1 MIDYSIIGKRF
12 GRLVVLNLDHVSE
25 KNHNSWWKCRCDC
38 GREVVVYRGSL
49 TSGDS
54 ISCGCYHREHV
65 RDFPKTHGMSST
77 PLYSTWSGM
86 VQRCTNQNAKNYER
100 YGGRGVTVCS
110 EWENDFK
117 NFHDWAVMH
126 GYEQGLTI
134 DRKDNDLGY
143 SPDNCRWVD
152 RITQQNN
159 TRRNKLVTF
168 NGETRSIAEWSRILG
183 INHETLRYRV
193 NRGNMN
199 DFEQYF
205 MRESK

>member
-12 GRLVVLNLDHVSE
+12 GRLVVLDLDHVSE
-25 KNHNSWWKCRCDC
+25 KNRNSWWKCRCDC

-86 VQRCTNQNAKNYER
+86 VQRCTNPNAKNYER

-110 EWENDFK
+110 EWENDFQ
-117 NFHDWAVMH
+117 NFRDWAVTH

-205 MRESK
+205 LEESK

>member
-12 GRLVVLNLDHVSE
+12 GRLVVLDLDHVSE
-25 KNHNSWWKCRCDC
+25 KNHNSWWKCQCDC

-65 RDFPKTHGMSST
+65 RDFSKTHGMSST

-86 VQRCTNQNAKNYER
+86 VQRCTNPNAKNYER

-110 EWENDFK
+110 EWDDFK
-117 NFHDWAVMH
+117 NFHDWAVTH

-183 INHETLRYRV
+183 INHETLQYRV

-205 MRESK
+205 LEESK

>member
-12 GRLVVLNLDHVSE
+12 GRLVVLDLDHVRE
-25 KNHNSWWKCRCDC
+25 KNRNSWWKCRCDC

-86 VQRCTNQNAKNYER
+86 VQRCTNPNAKNYER

-110 EWENDFK
+110 EWDDFK
-117 NFHDWAVMH
+117 NFHDWAVTH

-205 MRESK
+205 MRGSK

>member
-12 GRLVVLNLDHVSE
+12 GRLVVLDLDHVSE
-25 KNHNSWWKCRCDC
+25 KNHNSWWKCQCDC

-65 RDFPKTHGMSST
+65 RDFSKTHGMSST

-86 VQRCTNQNAKNYER
+86 VQRCTNPNAKNYER

-110 EWENDFK
+110 EWDDFK
-117 NFHDWAVMH
+117 NFHDWAVTH

-183 INHETLRYRV
+183 INHETLQYRV

-205 MRESK
+205 MEESK